1 MREEIGTNEEEEAL
15 TVPEEIDAHEK
26 ESQTDIFLRVDE
38 KNDPTGP
45 SLDLLFDEPPASVYH
60 PTWGVGKYESTEAYT
75 DLRTK
80 KSGKTYSYR
89 FEDGMLADV

>member
-1 MREEIGTNEEEEAL
+1 MHMKKNL
-15 TVPEEIDAHEK
+15 KH
-26 ESQTDIFLRVDE
+26 IFLRVDE
-38 KNDPTGP
+38 KNDANGP

-80 KSGKTYSYR
+80 KPGKTYSYR